1 MTRPESSEDAGLEV
15 VRSEEELHLG
25 TRLQDAGRVL
35 VRKLVG
41 ERHDSQEVE
50 RQVEQARVDT
60 QTAEP
65 GDTGEVL
72 TLPDGSLSIPVF
84 EEKVFIEK
92 RLVVKER
99 LVVSKFSMAHRE
111 QVETD
116 VRVEHV
122 EVVAEPD
129 VSDRLHP
136 DADAADLVRA
146 PDVPTSTG
154 ERTR

>member
-1 MTRPESSEDAGLEV
+1 MSRPEQQDADGLEV

-25 TRLQDAGRVL
+25 TRLQDVGRVF

-60 QTAEP
+60 QPAEP
-65 GDTGEVL
+65 GDTGDVL

-99 LVVSKFSMAHRE
+99 LIVSKFSMAHRE

-122 EVVAEPD
+122 EVVAEAA
-129 VSDRLHP
+129 VGDRLHP
-136 DADAADLVRA
+136 DADAADLVRSPVA
-146 PDVPTSTG
+146 PSSTG
-154 ERTR
+154 EMRR